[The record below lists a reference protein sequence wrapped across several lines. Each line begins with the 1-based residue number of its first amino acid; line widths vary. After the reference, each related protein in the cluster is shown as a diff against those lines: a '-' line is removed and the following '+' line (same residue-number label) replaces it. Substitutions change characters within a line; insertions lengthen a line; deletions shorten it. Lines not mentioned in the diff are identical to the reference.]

1 MWKNEV
7 PSGRWRH
14 LKFECHDSLTPII
27 QIQIQIQIQM
37 QADMK
42 DVCVFSESSNLNYT
56 KKGLPALSTL
66 NVLALLNSYTI
77 KVHGE
82 SSDPTLLL

>member
-1 MWKNEV
+1 
-7 PSGRWRH
+7 
-14 LKFECHDSLTPII
+14 
-27 QIQIQIQIQM
+27 M

-42 DVCVFSESSNLNYT
+42 DEKKKKKKFLDVCVFSESSNLNYT

-82 SSDPTLLL
+82 SSDPTSLF